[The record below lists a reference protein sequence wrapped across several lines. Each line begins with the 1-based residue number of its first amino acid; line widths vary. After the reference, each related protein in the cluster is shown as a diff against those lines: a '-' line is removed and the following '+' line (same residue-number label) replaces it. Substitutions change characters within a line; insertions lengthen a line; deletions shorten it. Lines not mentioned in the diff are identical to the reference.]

1 MGYTIN
7 NTESGKWSQMCVI
20 FNGSDSAQNVTAKG
34 DWVVLADNKTA
45 GLRNIKNVT
54 NSVKVEAHSAVIMV
68 DTKSYDS
75 AGIMDDEG
83 AVVIDYYDNKTE
95 KLIKSQTLTGELG
108 TSYDLTNLASTLIGR
123 AGIPARRGRPDRLHR
138 GRRGLPQ

>member
-20 FNGSDSAQNVTAKG
+20 FNGSESAQNVTAKG

-108 TSYDLTNLASTLIGR
+108 TTMM
-123 AGIPARRGRPDRLHR
+123 
-138 GRRGLPQ
+138 